1 MNVTILALNV
11 VLAIIAAPLVDG
23 LRRVITARLQNRA
36 GPPVTQSWHDIA
48 KLLRKETIPPEGAG
62 FLVSVLP
69 ALTLTLSLAMFATIS
84 TVTTQSPIEG
94 GGVVFIELAVL
105 SAFAFA
111 AAGSASR
118 NPYGVVG
125 GSRGVILATLVEP
138 SIIVSLTALIVF
150 RGSTTLDDAPIGL
163 GFGVPLLVAAAAYLL
178 SVLAEGGRVP
188 FDVAEAESELS
199 GGPLMEYGG
208 PPLAAM
214 KLGLCVRSLALFSI
228 PKFFITALLPQ
239 GSLGEG
245 FSATVVA
252 LYLASVLLC
261 TIVVSLAES
270 LSARFRLVEAS
281 RFYAAVLALSLVAL
295 VLVYAVPGAR

>member
-1 MNVTILALNV
+1 VNIAILALNV

-36 GPPVTQSWHDIA
+36 GPPVTQSWHDIV

-94 GGVVFIELAVL
+94 GGVVFIELVVL

-150 RGSTTLDDAPIGL
+150 RGSTTLDDAPIGV

-178 SVLAEGGRVP
+178 SVLAA

-228 PKFFITALLPQ
+228 PKFFITALLPP

>member
-1 MNVTILALNV
+1 MNIAILALNV

-36 GPPVTQSWHDIA
+36 GPPVTQSWHDIV

-94 GGVVFIELAVL
+94 GGVVFIELVVL

-150 RGSTTLDDAPIGL
+150 RGSTTLDDAPIGV

-178 SVLAEGGRVP
+178 SVLAA

-214 KLGLCVRSLALFSI
+214 RLGLCVRSLALFSI
-228 PKFFITALLPQ
+228 PKFFITALLPP

-270 LSARFRLVEAS
+270 LSARYRLVEAS
-281 RFYAAVLALSLVAL
+281 RFYAVVLAISLVAL

>member
-1 MNVTILALNV
+1 MNIAILALNV

-36 GPPVTQSWHDIA
+36 GPPVTQSWHDIV

-94 GGVVFIELAVL
+94 GGVVFIELVVL

-150 RGSTTLDDAPIGL
+150 RGSTTLDDAPIGV

-178 SVLAEGGRVP
+178 SVLAA

-228 PKFFITALLPQ
+228 PKFFITALLPP

-270 LSARFRLVEAS
+270 LSARYRLVEAS
-281 RFYAAVLALSLVAL
+281 RFYAVVLAISLVAL

>member
-1 MNVTILALNV
+1 MNIAILALNV

-36 GPPVTQSWHDIA
+36 GPPVTQSWHDIV

-94 GGVVFIELAVL
+94 GGVVFIELVVL

-150 RGSTTLDDAPIGL
+150 RGSTTLDDAPIGV

-178 SVLAEGGRVP
+178 SVLTA

-228 PKFFITALLPQ
+228 PKFFITALLPP

-270 LSARFRLVEAS
+270 LSARYRLVEAS
-281 RFYAAVLALSLVAL
+281 RFYAVVLAISLVAL

>member
-1 MNVTILALNV
+1 VNIAILALNV

-36 GPPVTQSWHDIA
+36 GPPVTQSWHDIV

-94 GGVVFIELAVL
+94 GGVVFIELVVL

-150 RGSTTLDDAPIGL
+150 RGSTTLDDAPIGV

-178 SVLAEGGRVP
+178 SVLAA

-214 KLGLCVRSLALFSI
+214 RLGLCVRSLALFSI
-228 PKFFITALLPQ
+228 PKFFITALLPP

-270 LSARFRLVEAS
+270 LSARYRLVEAS
-281 RFYAAVLALSLVAL
+281 RFYAVVLAISLVAL

>member
-23 LRRVITARLQNRA
+23 LRRVIPARLQNRA

-94 GGVVFIELAVL
+94 GGVVFIELVVL

-150 RGSTTLDDAPIGL
+150 RGSTTLDDAPIGV

-178 SVLAEGGRVP
+178 SVLAA

-199 GGPLMEYGG
+199 GGPLMEYSG

-228 PKFFITALLPQ
+228 PKFFITALLPP

-270 LSARFRLVEAS
+270 LSARYRLVEAS
-281 RFYAAVLALSLVAL
+281 RFYAVVLAISLVAL

>member
-1 MNVTILALNV
+1 MNIAILALNV

-36 GPPVTQSWHDIA
+36 GPPVTQSWHDIV

-94 GGVVFIELAVL
+94 GGVVFIELVVL

-178 SVLAEGGRVP
+178 SVLAA

-228 PKFFITALLPQ
+228 PKFFITALLPPD
-239 GSLGEG
+239 SLGEG

-270 LSARFRLVEAS
+270 LSARYRLVEAS
-281 RFYAAVLALSLVAL
+281 RFYAVVLAISLVAL